1 MDNNIEK
8 WTSLKEIT
16 EYLGASRE
24 SIFKWI
30 EHKNMPA
37 HRLGKLWKFKISEV
51 DEWIRS
57 GRAGVKDGNDAF
69 PENDDE

>member
-24 SIFKWI
+24 SIFK
-30 EHKNMPA
+30 
-37 HRLGKLWKFKISEV
+37 EV
-51 DEWIRS
+51 V
-57 GRAGVKDGNDAF
+57 A
-69 PENDDE
+69 